1 MKKRRY
7 QPYSSQGAGF
17 GMPRRNIQSQ
27 QVLARRLGGGGAS
40 DAAMSQQVQQ
50 KTDDAP
56 HIMDQAVKREL
67 ALKK

>member
-27 QVLARRLGGGGAS
+27 QVLARRLGGGAS

-67 ALKK
+67 VLKK

>member
-1 MKKRRY
+1 
-7 QPYSSQGAGF
+7 
-17 GMPRRNIQSQ
+17 MPRRNIQSQ

-40 DAAMSQQVQQ
+40 DATMSQQAQQ
-50 KTDDAP
+50 KADDAP